1 VDVLTLAATLPVAR
15 LRRRLEAWIRVI
27 GAPHCV
33 EIAPEGLPHR
43 YIVDPRHGLARRPDG
58 IHVVMFRLD
67 DWNNFGC
74 AESGDEIPP
83 ESQELVGAICVRP
96 STAFARW
103 PMPVSAC

>member
-1 VDVLTLAATLPVAR
+1 MAL
-15 LRRRLEAWIRVI
+15 
-27 GAPHCV
+27 
-33 EIAPEGLPHR
+33 EGLPHR
-43 YIVDPRHGLARRPDG
+43 YIIDPRHGLARRPDG